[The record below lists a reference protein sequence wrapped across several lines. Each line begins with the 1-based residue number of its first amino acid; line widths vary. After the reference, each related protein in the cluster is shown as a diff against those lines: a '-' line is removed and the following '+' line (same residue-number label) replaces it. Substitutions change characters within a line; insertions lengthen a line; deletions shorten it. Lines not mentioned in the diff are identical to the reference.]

1 MISKLPAHV
10 HFCLVV
16 SDYVLEEIGKVAYL
30 TTPSAVYTFTNGLGD
45 VDSDRLSTKL
55 VDQIVAHLQK
65 FNGRTTFPTSFQQA
79 IFASTLKSPTPE
91 MEYGRKLKQA
101 FAGFCTVATI
111 LSLTTSA
118 IAQCKEPPTKAEL
131 DAMPTVYQEGMTDE
145 QIEEALRKA
154 MPEFGFCADGKNADS
169 QICKPGK
176 DGNVGSVESAE
187 GNAIAAVTAADKKEP
202 EGESA
207 CTKDPK
213 KKGCEVNKDGTVGI
227 AS

>member
-1 MISKLPAHV
+1 MISKPPAHV

-45 VDSDRLSTKL
+45 VDFDRLSTKI

-65 FNGRTTFPTSFQQA
+65 FNRTTFSTSFRQA
-79 IFASTLKSPTPE
+79 VFAATLKEPTPE

-101 FAGFCTVATI
+101 FIGLCTVATI
-111 LSLTTSA
+111 LSLTTSV
-118 IAQCKEPPTKAEL
+118 IAQCKEPPTQAEI
-131 DAMPTVYQEGMTDE
+131 DSYPTVYKEGMTDE

-154 MPEFGFCADGKNADS
+154 MPEFGFCTNGKNSDS
-169 QICKPGK
+169 PICKPGS
-176 DGNVGSVESAE
+176 DGNVGNVE
-187 GNAIAAVTAADKKEP
+187 GNAIAAVTAVDKKEP
-202 EGESA
+202 EGESP

-213 KKGCEVNKDGTVGI
+213 KKGCEVNEDGTVGI